1 MRRPFAELIYIKLEQ
16 SLRSLLIVVIS
27 NTTIRAILRQMSDTA
42 QFALIVDGD
51 ASTALS
57 VRHLFQVICGESA
70 EILESTEALK
80 AYAQDIGWPQVVVLG
95 RIPDQQQVIA
105 DLKAAGAPFVLALVQ
120 SETDAEEADA
130 LLAGADDVVRSPF
143 SLRVLA
149 ARLRTRVGLM
159 DTPEGL
165 EILRDAGGWDSG
177 AYIAHHA
184 GLTSAEAQIA
194 HVLISHSGEIVSR
207 DVLSFA
213 IDQRPWDYGDRK
225 FDVHVANIRKKLTVV
240 FGDHIAVST
249 VRAAGYKLTIDTQG
263 MQHLLS

>member
-1 MRRPFAELIYIKLEQ
+1 MA
-16 SLRSLLIVVIS
+16 
-27 NTTIRAILRQMSDTA
+27 DTA
-42 QFALIVDGD
+42 QYALIVDGD
-51 ASTALS
+51 ASSALS
-57 VRHLFQVICGESA
+57 VRHLFQVICGQSA
-70 EILESTEALK
+70 EILENPDDLLK
-80 AYAQDIGWPQVVVLG
+80 VTRGSDWPQVIVLG
-95 RIPDQQQVIA
+95 RVPDQSRVISE
-105 DLKAAGAPFVLALVQ
+105 LKAAGAPFVIALVP
-120 SETDAEEADA
+120 SETDSNEIEA
-130 LLAGADDVVRSPF
+130 LLAGADDAVRTPF

-149 ARLRTRVGLM
+149 ARLRTRIGLL

-165 EILRDAGGWDSG
+165 EILRDADSWDSG

-194 HVLISHSGEIVSR
+194 HVLISHSGDIVSR

-225 FDVHVANIRKKLTVV
+225 FDVHVANIRKKLTAV